1 MVANVHSM
9 GLFGMQTF
17 MVEVEAD
24 ITGSKFRFDLVGLPD
39 TAVNEAKE
47 RVEAAVKNSGYAFP
61 FSHITMNLAPADV
74 KKEGSVYDLP
84 ILIALL
90 LASRQLRF
98 PHDDC
103 AFIGELSLS
112 GKLRPVNG
120 VLPMV
125 IEAKNAGMRRVFVP
139 ADNAAEAA
147 VVDGIEVYGVQTVK
161 QLLYFLSGDERET
174 DQPALQQTAPYIFR
188 QGEHSEELLDFA
200 DVRGQAF
207 AKRAME
213 VAAAGGHNLLMIGP
227 PGSGKSMLA
236 KRLPSILPD
245 MSFEEA
251 LETTKIYSV
260 AGELKRDGGLIT
272 TRPFRSPH
280 HTVSSVALSGGGTIP
295 RPGEISLAHNGVLFL
310 DELPEFSRATMEAM
324 RQPIEDGRVTIS
336 RVAGT
341 LTYPC
346 SIMLVAAMN
355 PCPCGYL
362 GHPKKKCTC
371 TPQAAQKYLS
381 RVSGPLMDRI
391 DIQIEVPPVDFTA
404 LTAKHGGEER
414 SADVKLRVDAARQ
427 LQQERFKG
435 TPTTCNAKM
444 TAAQTREF
452 CALDEPSVHILK
464 QAFERLGLSARA
476 YDKLVKLAR
485 TIADLDGA
493 GQIGEAHLLEAIRYR
508 NLDRRL
514 YADPY
519 ENDED

>member
-1 MVANVHSM
+1 
-9 GLFGMQTF
+9 
-17 MVEVEAD
+17 
-24 ITGSKFRFDLVGLPD
+24 
-39 TAVNEAKE
+39 
-47 RVEAAVKNSGYAFP
+47 
-61 FSHITMNLAPADV
+61 
-74 KKEGSVYDLP
+74 
-84 ILIALL
+84 
-90 LASRQLRF
+90 
-98 PHDDC
+98 
-103 AFIGELSLS
+103 
-112 GKLRPVNG
+112 
-120 VLPMV
+120 
-125 IEAKNAGMRRVFVP
+125 
-139 ADNAAEAA
+139 
-147 VVDGIEVYGVQTVK
+147 
-161 QLLYFLSGDERET
+161 
-174 DQPALQQTAPYIFR
+174 
-188 QGEHSEELLDFA
+188 
-200 DVRGQAF
+200 
-207 AKRAME
+207 
-213 VAAAGGHNLLMIGP
+213 
-227 PGSGKSMLA
+227 
-236 KRLPSILPD
+236 
-245 MSFEEA
+245 
-251 LETTKIYSV
+251 
-260 AGELKRDGGLIT
+260 
-272 TRPFRSPH
+272 
-280 HTVSSVALSGGGTIP
+280 
-295 RPGEISLAHNGVLFL
+295 
-310 DELPEFSRATMEAM
+310 MEAM

-452 CALDEPSVHILK
+452 CALDEASVHILK
-464 QAFERLGLSARA
+464 QAFDRLGLSARA

-519 ENDED
+519 ENDEE